1 MKSTIFSS
9 AKSLHER
16 VARWWPRLAPAVFG
30 TALLAAPG
38 LAQTNA
44 PAVLPGKGLAQHDF
58 FYAGEAKAERMSIVR
73 GGQVVWAYTHSG
85 KGEISDAVLEPN
97 GNILFAHQF
106 GITEVSLDKKVVW
119 NFDAPEKAEIHTAQ
133 PIGTSSVWY
142 IQNGNPAK
150 FTVINKASG
159 KVEHQFELPVQNPG
173 SVHGQFRQAR
183 LTAAGTILVAH
194 MDAHKVVEYDLDG
207 KVLWSRDVA
216 NCWSAVPL
224 GNGTIL
230 IAGAG
235 DKFAREIN
243 RKGETVWEWTA
254 ADTPEYKFSNV
265 QTATRLPNGNTI
277 INNWFNEWGD
287 KLDLGDAPVQAIEVT
302 PDKKVVW
309 ALRSWAPPA
318 DLGPSTTIQILDD
331 VYGPAVLPGKGLAQH
346 PFVYT
351 GEWDYRK
358 KEQTIY
364 VVRDGKVAWQYAI
377 PTNDAQGV
385 MQELGDAT
393 MRPNG
398 NIVFCRKTGASE
410 ITPGKK
416 IVWEIAAPKGAE
428 IHSVQPIG
436 LDHVL
441 VTQNGNPAKLMLIN
455 TVTGKTEKEVTL
467 PVPKP
472 DQPHLQFR
480 RVRQTKEGTYLA
492 AHLDNGKVVE
502 YDAGGKAIWT
512 YNAKGGPWSAQR
524 LGNGNTLLTTYPYTV
539 YEVNKQG
546 EVVWEF
552 SQKDAPLY
560 RFFILQEATR
570 LANGNTLITNWCPN
584 DLKDTKKWPGSV
596 QVLEVTPEKKVV
608 WALSEWGNPDLGPA
622 TSIQVLDEP
631 GAAANSGL
639 GKYPVR

>member
-1 MKSTIFSS
+1 MKFAS
-9 AKSLHER
+9 
-16 VARWWPRLAPAVFG
+16 FG
-30 TALLAAPG
+30 TARSALLVCTLISLSGAG
-38 LAQTNA
+38 MAQTNA
-44 PAVLPGKGLAQHDF
+44 PAALPGKGLAQHDF
-58 FYAGEAKAERMSIVR
+58 FYAGESKVERMSIVR
-73 GGQVVWAYTHSG
+73 GGQVVWSYTHSG
-85 KGEISDAVLEPN
+85 KGEISDVVLEPN

-106 GITEVSLDKKVVW
+106 GITEINLDKKVVW
-119 NFDAPEKAEIHTAQ
+119 NFDAPEKTEIHTAQ
-133 PIGTSSVWY
+133 PIGANSVWY

-150 FTVINKASG
+150 FTVMDKASG
-159 KVEHQFELPVQNPG
+159 KIEHQFELPVKNPG

-183 LTAAGTILVAH
+183 LTVAGTILVAH

-216 NCWSAVPL
+216 NCWSAAPL
-224 GNGTIL
+224 GNGNIL
-230 IAGAG
+230 VSGAG

-254 ADTPEYKFSNV
+254 ADAPEYKFSNV

-287 KLDLGDAPVQAIEVT
+287 KLDSSNAPIQAIEVT

-309 ALRSWAPPA
+309 ALRAWTPPS
-318 DLGPSTTIQILDD
+318 DLGPSTTIQILDE

-364 VVRDGKVAWQYAI
+364 VVRGGKVAWQYAI
-377 PTNDAQGV
+377 PTDDAQGV

-416 IVWEIAAPKGAE
+416 IVWDIAAPKGAE

-436 LDHVL
+436 LDRVL
-441 VTQNGNPAKLMLIN
+441 VTQNGNPAKVMLIN

-480 RVRQTKEGTYLA
+480 RVRQTKAGTYLA
-492 AHLDNGKVVE
+492 AHLDNTKVVE
-502 YDAGGKAIWT
+502 YDANGKAIWT
-512 YNAKGGPWSAQR
+512 YSTKGGPWSAQR
-524 LGNGNTLLTTYPYTV
+524 LTNGNTLITTYPSTV
-539 YEVNKQG
+539 YEVNQQG

-570 LANGNTLITNWCPN
+570 LANGNTVITNWCPN

-596 QVLEVTPEKKVV
+596 QVLEVTPEKKIV

-622 TSIQVLDEP
+622 TSIQLLDEP
-631 GAAANSGL
+631 GAAENSGL
-639 GKYPVR
+639 QKYPAR

>member
-1 MKSTIFSS
+1 
-9 AKSLHER
+9 
-16 VARWWPRLAPAVFG
+16 LAPAVFG

-173 SVHGQFRQAR
+173 SVHGQVRQAR

-224 GNGTIL
+224 GNGNIL